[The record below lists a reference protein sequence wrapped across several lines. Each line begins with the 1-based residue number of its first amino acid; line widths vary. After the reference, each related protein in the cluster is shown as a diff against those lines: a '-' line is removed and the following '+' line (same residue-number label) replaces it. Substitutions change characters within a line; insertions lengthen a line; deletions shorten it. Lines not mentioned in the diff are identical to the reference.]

1 MPESK
6 RRAGDTAGKPRGAQ
20 ALLGAAIAMV
30 GALATVHPT
39 NALLVALSE
48 VVPQLA
54 VTLPPVITACGALLA
69 ALLFRAAWAAAA
81 DLGGGC
87 GGRSQW
93 GAASERGICWSRACA
108 A

>member
-6 RRAGDTAGKPRGAQ
+6 RRAGDVAVRPRGGR
-20 ALLGAAIAMV
+20 ALFGAALAIV
-30 GALATVHPT
+30 GALASVHPA

-69 ALLFRAAWAAAA
+69 AMS
-81 DLGGGC
+81 DPPDM
-87 GGRSQW
+87 GR
-93 GAASERGICWSRACA
+93 RR
-108 A
+108 

>member
-6 RRAGDTAGKPRGAQ
+6 RRAGDVAVRPRGGR
-20 ALLGAAIAMV
+20 ALFGAALAIV
-30 GALATVHPT
+30 GALASVHPA

-69 ALLFRAAWAAAA
+69 AMSDPPDMR
-81 DLGGGC
+81 
-87 GGRSQW
+87 R
-93 GAASERGICWSRACA
+93 RK
-108 A
+108 

>member
-1 MPESK
+1 MPETKSK
-6 RRAGDTAGKPRGAQ
+6 AGEVAGKPRGAQ

-48 VVPQLA
+48 VVPHLA

-69 ALLFRAAWAAAA
+69 AMSEPP
-81 DLGGGC
+81 DM
-87 GGRSQW
+87 GR
-93 GAASERGICWSRACA
+93 RR
-108 A
+108 